1 MTTTGVEGALL
12 VWTIAR
18 GELNLDA
25 VLAFFL
31 MAILSVWGLL
41 ELNSTLQLDENG
53 ISTRGGEEN
62 QF

>member
-1 MTTTGVEGALL
+1 MGALL

-25 VLAFFL
+25 VSAFFL
-31 MAILSVWGLL
+31 MGILSVCALL
-41 ELNSTLQLDENG
+41 LLNSTLQLDEERNHLSVG
-53 ISTRGGEEN
+53 WEEG